1 MPIHSLRILGNWYSA
16 VGRESFPNGGIVNQ
30 GAYGGT
36 AYASRSYFGKPVCP
50 VIMAGD
56 INGDCQV
63 DEWDMELL
71 LLHWLEE
78 FHEDID
84 IDTGPSR

>member
-1 MPIHSLRILGNWYSA
+1 MDATTSPCIDAGNWYSA
-16 VGRESFPNGGIVNQ
+16 VGPEPFPNGGIVNL

-36 AYASRSYFGKPVCP
+36 LRASKSYFGKPVCP
-50 VIMAGD
+50 VMMAGD
-56 INGDCQV
+56 INGDCTV

-78 FHEDID
+78 FDVDIP
-84 IDTGPSR
+84 TGGDR